1 VRAETRWALAAFG
14 LTTAVAVVDVLMG
27 ERLILIGLFIAG
39 PMLAAVR
46 LDGPRTGLVAAYAL
60 GLAVAVGPFD
70 GTWGTPDHFIRCSV
84 VAVGGGFATAIA
96 YSRSSRERR
105 LAQITR
111 VAEVAQRAILRP
123 IPARLGDM
131 TFATRYLSAAEEAL
145 IGGDFYDAAFTP
157 RGLRLIVGDV
167 RGKGLAAVQL
177 ASVVLGS
184 FREAAFAE
192 ADLPGLVAALNRRV
206 DGALGEEDFV
216 TVVLVEFGP
225 QGWLR
230 LVNCGHPPPLLVAP
244 TGRRSLEPGQPTP
257 PLGLHPTPVVERVRL
272 GPEDRLLLYTD
283 GLVEARAADGGQFE
297 LDDRV
302 EACLTAASL
311 HDALD
316 GLVELLL
323 AHAGGRLNDDLA
335 LVLVAPA
342 GTPASRASP
351 GSPQDLDEQH
361 PRIQHRHHQAEED
374 AGDKPVEAAT
384 GTQQQRHPFDQQRHH
399 RHLNHDDPTGQ
410 DAR

>member
-1 VRAETRWALAAFG
+1 MRAETRWTLAAFG
-14 LTTAVAVVDVLMG
+14 VTTAVALTDALLG
-27 ERLILIGLFIAG
+27 ERLILIGLLIAG

-46 LDGPRTGLVAAYAL
+46 LDGRRTGLVAGYAL
-60 GLAVAVGPFD
+60 ALAVALGPVD
-70 GTWGTPDHFIRCSV
+70 HVWGTADHLVRCSV

-96 YSRSSRERR
+96 VSRTVRERR

-123 IPARLGDM
+123 IPARLGAM

-177 ASVVLGS
+177 ASVVLGC

-192 ADLPGLVAALNRRV
+192 ADLRGLMTALDRRV
-206 DGALGEEDFV
+206 SGQLGEEDFV

-230 LVNCGHPPPLLVAP
+230 LVSCGHPPPLLVQP
-244 TGRRSLEPGQPTP
+244 TGRILLEPRQPAP
-257 PLGLHPTPVVERVRL
+257 PLGLDPTPVLEQVRL
-272 GPEDRLLLYTD
+272 GAEDRLLLYTD
-283 GLVEARAADGGQFE
+283 GLVEARAADGRQFE
-297 LDDRV
+297 LDERV
-302 EACLTAASL
+302 EACLTAATL
-311 HDALD
+311 DRALD
-316 GLVELLL
+316 GLVELLC

-342 GTPASRASP
+342 ASP
-351 GSPQDLDEQH
+351 FRRVRP
-361 PRIQHRHHQAEED
+361 PAVVEE
-374 AGDKPVEAAT
+374 AGGGP
-384 GTQQQRHPFDQQRHH
+384 
-399 RHLNHDDPTGQ
+399 
-410 DAR
+410 